1 MFLVRYVDVSTK
13 QERILGMTNISK
25 ISETS
30 LLQSYTAVIE
40 GLASHRKYKIN
51 VSTVTQHWIESSK
64 QEAVTVQTGLA
75 PPTRVRE
82 GVVTDTSIELLWDP
96 AQGDAH
102 GYEVVCL
109 NFPEM
114 PQEVTLSGQIITSV
128 FVTWRPPPGEVQ
140 GYKLVFGLLSEDGRS
155 PLEHLVQD
163 TSYEITDL
171 IPGSDYC
178 VSIQSRLGS
187 DTSRAVH
194 REFSTYVTSSSFS
207 VTWDSAHGGFD
218 FHRVTV
224 TNASVTTA
232 VVIPRKERVAVVTGL
247 VEGCTYNADVV
258 NVSPGTQYTVTVA
271 AASAS
276 SSNISPGVSRMI
288 NTNETAPGPPSGLE
302 GEAVGS
308 NGILLSWTVPPDSNN
323 IDGYVIRYKEVC
335 PYPDSTFTEVTKFLD
350 IPETLLTDFT
360 SGSTYHIEVAAIS
373 SAGVGAFTSWSV
385 PISVG
390 VDQLRPYTAYL
401 FEVSAFTSDGEG
413 QIASTMVRMPESAP
427 EDPPQNFEI
436 LNMTSR
442 SISVSWSSP
451 NIVTGKFSYMLYLYG
466 PTGLETL
473 APTHCCEIRSGIIY
487 LHPSCLFFL
496 PGYLYENS
504 TGDMQFTFAGLNPYT
519 RYMLEVRAKAAG
531 EVGPSVQTDLITPA
545 EAPSAVQDLQAEA
558 EDSVSIRVS
567 WRSPAQPNGLITRY
581 RLQVLVDDVP
591 LQDITLH
598 ADVNTT
604 SLTEDETMSAGVHD
618 RRKRSVDLSLVTPP
632 LTFTATLSD
641 QTLPSTVTLSSSA
654 HSSDQLAN
662 TNSQLTV
669 DSTISHL
676 PESSTNYSSALLST
690 NFQSAGSAVS
700 RTAVFVPTSVP
711 PATLPPW
718 LTRQTQAGGETSL
731 SPSFALTPG
740 QLFSSTHGTA
750 NTGPFSTRGAAVS
763 GSTGGSV

>member
-1 MFLVRYVDVSTK
+1 M
-13 QERILGMTNISK
+13 
-25 ISETS
+25 
-30 LLQSYTAVIE
+30 
-40 GLASHRKYKIN
+40 AS
-51 VSTVTQHWIESSK
+51 
-64 QEAVTVQTGLA
+64 
-75 PPTRVRE
+75 
-82 GVVTDTSIELLWDP
+82 
-96 AQGDAH
+96 
-102 GYEVVCL
+102 
-109 NFPEM
+109 F
-114 PQEVTLSGQIITSV
+114 
-128 FVTWRPPPGEVQ
+128 
-140 GYKLVFGLLSEDGRS
+140 LLS
-155 PLEHLVQD
+155 Q
-163 TSYEITDL
+163 
-171 IPGSDYC
+171 
-178 VSIQSRLGS
+178 
-187 DTSRAVH
+187 
-194 REFSTYVTSSSFS
+194 
-207 VTWDSAHGGFD
+207 
-218 FHRVTV
+218 
-224 TNASVTTA
+224 
-232 VVIPRKERVAVVTGL
+232 
-247 VEGCTYNADVV
+247 ADVV

-373 SAGVGAFTSWSV
+373 SAGVGAFSKSLYIKTAESPPGLVTNLTAFAQNHSFVVVTWFLPRRINGLITKFAVKAKHARTGQTVRTLEVNAEDIMTVALPHCNVQLHTTDAADILSRATPSPLEMTASSPPITLSAVPSAASWSV

-466 PTGLETL
+466 PT
-473 APTHCCEIRSGIIY
+473 
-487 LHPSCLFFL
+487 
-496 PGYLYENS
+496 GYLYENS

-581 RLQVLVDDVP
+581 RLQVLVDD
-591 LQDITLH
+591 
-598 ADVNTT
+598 
-604 SLTEDETMSAGVHD
+604 
-618 RRKRSVDLSLVTPP
+618 
-632 LTFTATLSD
+632 
-641 QTLPSTVTLSSSA
+641 
-654 HSSDQLAN
+654 LAN

-718 LTRQTQAGGETSL
+718 LTRQTQAGVGGVTVKEEVLDVLPETLTYLVSDLNPFTEYTFRVTASTAVGEGPATDITEKTREQV
-731 SPSFALTPG
+731 PSSVLDISY
-740 QLFSSTHGTA
+740 QNISST
-750 NTGPFSTRGAAVS
+750 SILVS
-763 GSTGGSV
+763 WVPPLNLTGGSPITLSTASNCKVIRP